1 MFIYFIG
8 RIIEEILAH
17 LLGQKGNGM
26 GLYKARA
33 RVILTIDVDCEG
45 SGDNEAISDATAKA
59 SVIMERVKSGEIS
72 LNDLVYMQDISVD
85 NLRRT
90 G

>member
-1 MFIYFIG
+1 
-8 RIIEEILAH
+8 
-17 LLGQKGNGM
+17 M
-26 GLYKARA
+26 GSYKARA
-33 RVILTIDVDCEG
+33 NVILTIDVDCQ
-45 SGDNEAISDATAKA
+45 GDGDLEAISDASARA
-59 SVIMERVKSGEIS
+59 SAIMENVKSGEIS